1 MSVPLLI
8 YVAGPYTAKTAWGIE
23 ENIHR
28 ARAMGVALAKLGAY
42 PVIPHSN
49 TGGFHG
55 EAPEE
60 MFYAGT
66 LALMERCDG
75 VCMLDTWRQST
86 GATQEHLRAM
96 MIGMP
101 IYDPTSVLTMTV
113 EEWLLTLRKV
123 DFVRRMQAVA

>member
-1 MSVPLLI
+1 MTLLI

-23 ENIHR
+23 QNIHA
-28 ARAMGVALAKLGAY
+28 ARAMGVLIAKHGAY

-66 LALMERCDG
+66 LELMRRCDG
-75 VCMLDTWRQST
+75 VAFLDNWKMSAGARAEYEEAGKLGRPVWSPT
-86 GATQEHLRAM
+86 GFLGKLVPLSDWLA
-96 MIGMP
+96 
-101 IYDPTSVLTMTV
+101 SVAAH
-113 EEWLLTLRKV
+113 WAAKP
-123 DFVRRMQAVA
+123 